1 MVNYYN
7 VRNYTLLL
15 VTLVACICPAF
26 AQTVPVQVEEKTMN
40 LPTYLLGH
48 EDIDPPFQIINSR
61 RVYPYTMLDDLT
73 TDREIRPYKAIVLEN
88 QYLRATIFPEL
99 GGRLYSLYDKVNKRE
114 VFYRNES
121 IKYALI
127 ALRGAWTSGG
137 IEFNFPNGHTTD
149 TVSPVSSWYHKDPD
163 GSASLFVG
171 DVDQV
176 SEMYWQVELT
186 LRPGT
191 SRLEQRVVLFNPG
204 VANHLYWYW
213 NNAAVPATD
222 DLHFIYPMREVNP
235 DSRSVFWSYPI
246 WEGTDYSRYK
256 NIRQPTELFGEQVY
270 RNYFGVYYEKS
281 DYGIVHFADHRD
293 VTGKKIF
300 TWGVAGNGT
309 IWTDLLTDKDGPYC
323 EIQAGRFETQ
333 LNQEYMPPQ
342 DVESWTEYWYPVQ
355 HLGDGFVQA
364 TKQFA
369 INVGFLTASTRTGN
383 VLVSVSPTEHIDG
396 AMLVVLS
403 DGKKVLT
410 ISGLSFRPMA
420 TRSFSIPVED
430 ITTAKKTAIVDIVS
444 ATGQT
449 LLHWSAASPIDGN
462 QDFVSK
468 VGVQPTQE
476 GPYKEST
483 AQGLFLQATM
493 EEKEGNLED
502 AQRLFIKSHKQHP
515 NYIPVLKKLAMQQY
529 LAANFNLAA
538 EYIGHAV
545 RQDPSDIEVQ
555 YMAGVIYRA
564 AGKTALSQAAFWKAV
579 RLGGHL
585 PQALMQLGEISLTT
599 KKYTRAIALLRRAQS
614 YDPYDVLVQ
623 DDLAAALRLSKNFP
637 EAEKVA
643 IGAANAMPLYPVA
656 LAEQYRDSGPGT
668 VQNAK
673 TMWEKSVGDRTQ
685 NYLEAGSW
693 YWDINDWH
701 SSDFILKKALDGLRG
716 QETSPMI
723 YYYLASNARR
733 EGMKQSAEE
742 YESRARAAIYEKVFP
757 NRVTDAEVLQEALR
771 YYPKDTHAQYL
782 LGDFLFQHGRYS
794 EAYKLWST
802 AEASGLQSPVLY
814 RNLGVYAW
822 KVKGDL
828 ERASFFYKNA
838 IQLAPQEYRYYAD
851 LDEIYAQEGATQ
863 ARIDLF
869 SKAPSG
875 TLDHDTARI
884 RYILLL
890 IYERRFEKA
899 LGLLREHHFNP
910 WEKGENV
917 HNIFVFANIEEG
929 RKELAEGKPVLALH
943 YFEQALDYPINLGFG
958 KPSSPNDAAAQYW
971 LGRVLKAQGD
981 VGGAELHWK
990 QAINQANGNILSKYY
1005 SALSMESLGEQKKAD
1020 DMMVLLSE
1028 HLDKTKSSAEDYYVA
1043 GLVEIHRSHRQQAS
1057 AYFKTALE
1065 KNPSLWLAQYE
1076 LNNQSNLID

>member
-1 MVNYYN
+1 MVI
-7 VRNYTLLL
+7 LG
-15 VTLVACICPAF
+15 ACIRPAY
-26 AQTVPVQVEEKTMN
+26 AQNVPVQVEEKTIN

-48 EDIDPPFQIINSR
+48 EDLNPPFQIINSR

-73 TDREIRPYKAIVLEN
+73 TDREVRPYKAIVLEN
-88 QYLRATIFPEL
+88 QYLRATVLPEL

-176 SEMYWQVELT
+176 SGMYWQVELT

-213 NNAAVPATD
+213 NNAAVMATD

-235 DSRSVFWSYPI
+235 DSRSVFWAYPI

-281 DYGIVHFADHRD
+281 NYGIVHFADHRD

-300 TWGVAGNGT
+300 TWGVAGNGA
-309 IWTDLLTDKDGPYC
+309 IWTHLLTDKDGPYC

-355 HLGDGFVQA
+355 NLGDGFVEA

-369 INVGFLTASTRTGN
+369 INVGFITASALAGN
-383 VLVSVSPTEHIDG
+383 VLISVSPTGHVDG
-396 AMLVVLS
+396 AKLVVLS

-410 ISGLSFRPMA
+410 ISGMSFEPTV

-430 ITTAKKTAIVDIVS
+430 IMKAKKTAVVDIVS
-444 ATGQT
+444 ATGHV

-468 VGVQPTQE
+468 VGVQSAQE
-476 GPYKEST
+476 RPYKEST

-493 EEKEGNLED
+493 EEKEGDLED
-502 AQRLFIKSHKQHP
+502 AQRLFKKSQKQDP

-529 LAANFNLAA
+529 LAANFNLAG
-538 EYIGHAV
+538 EYIGLAT
-545 RQDPSDIEVQ
+545 RQDSSDTESQ

-564 AGKTALSQAAFWKAV
+564 AGKTVMSKAAFWKAI
-579 RLGGHL
+579 RLGGQL
-585 PQALMQLGEISLTT
+585 PQSLTQLGEISLSM
-599 KKYTRAIALLRRAQS
+599 KKYTRAIGLLRRALS
-614 YDPYDVLVQ
+614 YDPLDVLVQ
-623 DDLAAALRLSKNFP
+623 SDLAVALRLSKDFP
-637 EAEKVA
+637 EAVKVA
-643 IGAANAMPLYPVA
+643 TGAASAMPLYPVA
-656 LAEQYRDSGPGT
+656 LAEQYRDAGPDT
-668 VQNAK
+668 ARHAK
-673 TMWEKSVGDRTQ
+673 TMWEQAVGDRTQ

-693 YWDINDWH
+693 YWGINDWQ
-701 SSDFILKKALDGLRG
+701 SSDFILEKALGVFTV
-716 QETSPMI
+716 QETSPML
-723 YYYLASNARR
+723 YYYLASNARH
-733 EGMKQSAEE
+733 EGMDQPAEE
-742 YESRARAAIYEKVFP
+742 YEVKARAARYDKVFP

-782 LGDFLFQHGRYS
+782 LGDFLFQHGRYL
-794 EAYKLWST
+794 EADKLWSA

-822 KVKGDL
+822 KVKRDL
-828 ERASFFYKNA
+828 ERASYFYKKA

-851 LDEIYAQEGATQ
+851 LDEIYAQEGDTQ
-863 ARIDLF
+863 ARMDLF
-869 SKAPSG
+869 SKASSG
-875 TLDHDTARI
+875 VLDHDTARI

-890 IYERRFEKA
+890 IHEGQFDKA

-917 HNIFVFANIEEG
+917 HDIFVFANIEEG
-929 RKELAEGKPVLALH
+929 RKDLAKGKPISARQ
-943 YFEQALDYPINLGFG
+943 YFEQALEYPINLGFG

-971 LGRVLKAQGD
+971 LGKSLKAQGD
-981 VGGAELHWK
+981 VSHAELHWK
-990 QAINQANGNILSKYY
+990 QAINEASGNILSKYY
-1005 SALSMESLGEQKKAD
+1005 AALSMESLGEQKRAND
-1020 DMMVLLSE
+1020 TMLLLTE
-1028 HLDKTKSSAEDYYVA
+1028 GLDKTKGSAEDYYVA
-1043 GLVEIHRSHRQQAS
+1043 GLVEIHRSHRQQAV
-1057 AYFKTALE
+1057 AYFKMALE
-1065 KNPSLWLAQYE
+1065 KNPLFWQAQYE
-1076 LNNQSNLID
+1076 LDK